1 MNIAFG
7 LMTPPMTSKEDD
19 LLPEAGVTV
28 WRRLSEDITE
38 RRGPAPVIIQ
48 HLSLATAGQL
58 TPGHWH
64 TSDQVLA
71 VAGSMHSGVLT
82 S

>member
-7 LMTPPMTSKEDD
+7 FLTPPMTSKEDE
-19 LLPEAGVTV
+19 LLPDAGVTV

-38 RRGPAPVIIQ
+38 RRGLVPVIIQ
-48 HLSLATAGQL
+48 HLSPATAGQL

-64 TSDQVLA
+64 TTGQVLA
-71 VAGSMHSGVLT
+71 VAGSVHSGVLT